1 MQNIFIHQTEYEYLV
16 VRRIAGS
23 LIEVIS
29 DEDFE
34 VYVIQKICD
43 CFRDLVYS

>member
-1 MQNIFIHQTEYEYLV
+1 MQNIFIHQTEYLV
-16 VRRIAGS
+16 IRRIAGR
-23 LIEVIS
+23 LIEVIF

-34 VYVIQKICD
+34 DYVIQKICD

>member
-1 MQNIFIHQTEYEYLV
+1 MQNILIHQTEYLV
-16 VRRIAGS
+16 IRRIAGS

-34 VYVIQKICD
+34 DYVIQKICD
-43 CFRDLVYS
+43 CFRDFVYS